1 MERLLYYFVRGI
13 ARIHDTI
20 LHLNDSGQLF
30 LTDKQL
36 HFVVMGAAGMALLLL
51 VYPLFILLSKKH
63 VLIIAWI
70 YVFTVLVMLSFAI
83 EIGQGL
89 SGTGNMEMRDVISG
103 LAGFMLL
110 FFVFAILRGIY
121 LLLSRLITGEKK
133 G

>member
-13 ARIHDTI
+13 ARIHDAI
-20 LHLNDSGQLF
+20 LQMNDSGQLF

-36 HFVVMGAAGMALLLL
+36 HFIVMGAAGMALLLI
-51 VYPLFILLSKKH
+51 VYPIFILLSKKH

-121 LLLSRLITGEKK
+121 LLLRRLITGHH
-133 G
+133 

>member
-13 ARIHDTI
+13 AKIHETI
-20 LHLNDSGQLF
+20 LQMNDSGQLF

-36 HFVVMGAAGMALLLL
+36 HFIVMGAAGMALLLI
-51 VYPLFILLSKKH
+51 VYPLFIMLSKKH

-121 LLLSRLITGEKK
+121 LLLRRLITGK
-133 G
+133 

>member
-13 ARIHDTI
+13 ARIHDAI
-20 LHLNDSGQLF
+20 LRMNDSGQLF

-36 HFVVMGAAGMALLLL
+36 HFVVMGAAGMALLLI
-51 VYPLFILLSKKH
+51 VYPIFILLSKNH

-121 LLLSRLITGEKK
+121 LLLRRLIAGK
-133 G
+133 

>member
-13 ARIHDTI
+13 ARIHDAI
-20 LHLNDSGQLF
+20 LQMNDSGQLF

-36 HFVVMGAAGMALLLL
+36 HFIVMGAAGMALLLT
-51 VYPLFILLSKKH
+51 VYPIFILLSKKH

-121 LLLSRLITGEKK
+121 LLLRRLITGHH
-133 G
+133 

>member
-13 ARIHDTI
+13 AKIHETI
-20 LHLNDSGQLF
+20 LQMNDSGQLF

-36 HFVVMGAAGMALLLL
+36 HFIVMGAAGMALLLI
-51 VYPLFILLSKKH
+51 VYPLFIMLSKKH

-121 LLLSRLITGEKK
+121 LLLRRLIAGK
-133 G
+133 

>member
-13 ARIHDTI
+13 AKIHETI
-20 LHLNDSGQLF
+20 LQMNDSGQLF

-36 HFVVMGAAGMALLLL
+36 HFIVMGAAGMALLLI
-51 VYPLFILLSKKH
+51 VYPLFIMLSKKH

-121 LLLSRLITGEKK
+121 LLLRRMITGK
-133 G
+133 

>member
-13 ARIHDTI
+13 ARIHDAI
-20 LHLNDSGQLF
+20 LQMNDSGQLF

-36 HFVVMGAAGMALLLL
+36 HFIVMGAAGMALLLI
-51 VYPLFILLSKKH
+51 VYPIFILLSKKH

-121 LLLSRLITGEKK
+121 LLLRRLITGHR
-133 G
+133 

>member
-13 ARIHDTI
+13 ARIHDAI
-20 LHLNDSGQLF
+20 LRMNDSGQLF

-36 HFVVMGAAGMALLLL
+36 HFVVMGAAGMALLLI
-51 VYPLFILLSKKH
+51 VYPIFILLSKNH

-121 LLLSRLITGEKK
+121 LLLRRLITGHR
-133 G
+133 

>member
-1 MERLLYYFVRGI
+1 
-13 ARIHDTI
+13 
-20 LHLNDSGQLF
+20 
-30 LTDKQL
+30 
-36 HFVVMGAAGMALLLL
+36 MALLLL

-121 LLLSRLITGEKK
+121 LLLRRLIAGK
-133 G
+133 

>member
-13 ARIHDTI
+13 ARIHDAI
-20 LHLNDSGQLF
+20 LQMNDSGQLF

-36 HFVVMGAAGMALLLL
+36 HFIVMGAAGMALLLI
-51 VYPLFILLSKKH
+51 VYPIFILLSKKH

-121 LLLSRLITGEKK
+121 LLLRRLITGK
-133 G
+133 

>member
-13 ARIHDTI
+13 ARIHDAI
-20 LHLNDSGQLF
+20 LQMNDSGQLF

-36 HFVVMGAAGMALLLL
+36 HFIVMGAAGMALLLI
-51 VYPLFILLSKKH
+51 VYPIFILLSKKH

-121 LLLSRLITGEKK
+121 LLLRRLIAGK
-133 G
+133 